1 MCKLA
6 ATEEYR
12 VFHKIIFRGCP
23 MIHSFSNGVVRE
35 TVNLKLIK
43 LR

>member
-6 ATEEYR
+6 ATEEC

-23 MIHSFSNGVVRE
+23 IIHISFLNGVVGK